1 MMCADFDDTRLPL
14 EETSELEENQR
25 NTGVVRSLRDLP
37 DDLYAMPGDPKAR
50 PNPKAGQQCRPEPQ
64 SKTVLWEN
72 MLKDIRSWG
81 WTSIVLGVIHF
92 VASGFLNP
100 SWGIVLVAVGGI
112 SFLIREASMYVIYAV
127 TMAWVGLSN
136 VMLGGFGGWTI
147 IGAFQIFLSYRLYR
161 KYQEYA
167 IVERK
172 YLELEAGQEEP
183 ANRAKDTFPGCGFAL
198 GLVGLVG
205 ASGVFVLV
213 IAAVAARGPDA
224 PVPENLQV
232 IDFIMGALLASGI
245 LGFALSV
252 AALVSKY
259 PRKWLAW
266 IGALAGGLLMVFEI
280 FLRLGAM

>member
-1 MMCADFDDTRLPL
+1 MCADFDDTRLPL

-232 IDFIMGALLASGI
+232 INFIMGA
-245 LGFALSV
+245 
-252 AALVSKY
+252 
-259 PRKWLAW
+259 
-266 IGALAGGLLMVFEI
+266 
-280 FLRLGAM
+280 